1 MIGVDDIVTAVSGVA
16 GKLIDRLWP
25 DPTQAAAA
33 KLELLKMEQTG
44 ELAQLASTTDL
55 LKGQLDI
62 NKAEAGNSNVFGA
75 GWRPFIGWAGG
86 VGFAVQFA
94 LIPLVGYGYS
104 LFGHPA
110 PPELQ
115 LNPML
120 MDILFGILGLNIG
133 VRTYEKTKG
142 VAS

>member
-62 NKAEAGNSNVFGA
+62 NKAEAGNSNVFVA
-75 GWRPFIGWAGG
+75 GWRPFIRSEEQRLNSSHPSISY
-86 VGFAVQFA
+86 AVFC
-94 LIPLVGYGYS
+94 L
-104 LFGHPA
+104 
-110 PPELQ
+110 
-115 LNPML
+115 
-120 MDILFGILGLNIG
+120 
-133 VRTYEKTKG
+133 KKKK
-142 VAS
+142 